1 MVSSPIV
8 SSEQVDRR
16 RGEKLVD
23 KDQLIN
29 KPEINIV
36 GVIVNHQFNWYVC
49 SNDMWT
55 MDIDKYIQSYKEAG
69 WDLDFS
75 YLPEIQQNLHVV
87 TKSNIESYLEMYKDD
102 WLKVT
107 VEELISMIKRSMEEE
122 NLNSEII
129 FEGKGLLPDL
139 LIDFDKEEFY
149 SNHLGMK
156 NYERYV
162 PNGWKIFSGKF
173 DHLIPKEEQYWIE
186 KTGANQ

>member
-1 MVSSPIV
+1 M
-8 SSEQVDRR
+8 
-16 RGEKLVD
+16 D

-36 GVIVNHQFNWYVC
+36 GVIANHHFNWYIC

-87 TKSNIESYLEMYKDD
+87 TKSNLGTYLEMYKDD

-107 VEELISMIKRSMEEE
+107 VEELIAVIKRSMECED
-122 NLNSEII
+122 LNSEII
-129 FEGKGLLPDL
+129 LEEKALLPDL
-139 LIDFDKEEFY
+139 FNIQVAPIQENQILDLRKLCSQIT
-149 SNHLGMK
+149 SQISTQG
-156 NYERYV
+156 V
-162 PNGWKIFSGKF
+162 P
-173 DHLIPKEEQYWIE
+173 Q
-186 KTGANQ
+186 

>member
-1 MVSSPIV
+1 M
-8 SSEQVDRR
+8 
-16 RGEKLVD
+16 D

-36 GVIVNHQFNWYVC
+36 GVIANHQFNWYIC

-55 MDIDKYIQSYKEAG
+55 MDIDKYIRAYKEAG
-69 WDLDFS
+69 LDLDFS
-75 YLPEIQQNLHVV
+75 YLPEVQHHLHVV
-87 TKSNIESYLEMYKDD
+87 TKSNLETYLELYKDD

-107 VEELISMIKRSMEEE
+107 VEELIEMIKRSMEYEE
-122 NLNSEII
+122 FNSEMIL
-129 FEGKGLLPDL
+129 EEKALLPDL
-139 LIDFDKEEFY
+139 LIDFDKEQFY

-162 PNGWKIFSGKF
+162 PNGWKIFSGRF

-186 KTGANQ
+186 ETGANQ